1 MGWADSTLQ
10 HSCISLVYEQMPG
23 AYEIA
28 RSHTL
33 DAHHVSRLNTET
45 KHSEHKVHCGQ
56 IGEKLHKEEIDIQTE
71 RSILESVLYLTNITV
86 TTDLVTCIGIHVP
99 LLISHKLPNTDKAD
113 AQKCLQLTA
122 LKKI

>member
-1 MGWADSTLQ
+1 MGWDDSTLQ

-33 DAHHVSRLNTET
+33 DADHVSRLNTET

-56 IGEKLHKEEIDIQTE
+56 IGEKLQKEQIDIQAE
-71 RSILESVLYLTNITV
+71 RCIFESVLYLQT
-86 TTDLVTCIGIHVP
+86 
-99 LLISHKLPNTDKAD
+99 
-113 AQKCLQLTA
+113 
-122 LKKI
+122 